1 MDANNN
7 EATRLWR
14 VFRTAHQMVHD
25 RGYLVSQSE
34 LDMDLESFKRSFALA
49 MMCVSSRDQLTFVVQ
64 KKDDPIDQL
73 LVFFPKDS
81 SVGVKPLRVY
91 VERMA
96 QQQIPKGV
104 CIYQKSMTSSA
115 NKVIQSLPSK
125 HTLESFQENEL
136 LVNITHHVLVPKH
149 EVLTTE
155 EKATLLQRYRLKET
169 QLPRIQHT
177 DPVARYY
184 GLKRGQVVKILRESE
199 TAGRYVSYRLCI

>member
-1 MDANNN
+1 MDSSHSND
-7 EATRLWR
+7 ETRVWR

-34 LDMDLESFKRSFALA
+34 LDMDLESFKRTFAPSGD
-49 MMCVSSRDQLTFVVQ
+49 VDRDQLTFVVQ
-64 KKDDPIDQL
+64 KKDDPTDQL
-73 LVFFPKDS
+73 LVFFPKDP

-96 QQQIPKGV
+96 QQQIPKGI

-115 NKVIQSLPSK
+115 NKVIQQLPSK

-149 EVLTTE
+149 EVLTAE
-155 EKATLLQRYRLKET
+155 EKSTLLQRYRLKET